1 MGRQAAMGK
10 IRMSTT
16 GRPPVR
22 LPQQVQRLVAPDIM
36 ITMTA
41 PGPQPGGRR
50 QQSTGSARSSEGGF
64 TLLELMAVMALLAL
78 LVGLVLP
85 GLLRSWE
92 RAGSR
97 ANLRKL
103 TSALRLA
110 RSEAATQGHRVRL
123 FLDLKDGRFQVEGTN
138 QRGALTGMRLT
149 DAHLVWE
156 DQGKRQGYIAF
167 YGDGS
172 SSGGKVVLEESTG
185 QRHLIEVQPITGK
198 VELAIQEK

>member
-1 MGRQAAMGK
+1 MIIVSTSGR
-10 IRMSTT
+10 
-16 GRPPVR
+16 
-22 LPQQVQRLVAPDIM
+22 
-36 ITMTA
+36 
-41 PGPQPGGRR
+41 QPGGRR
-50 QQSTGSARSSEGGF
+50 KQQGSAVSSEGGF
-64 TLLELMAVMALLAL
+64 TLLELMAVMALIAL

-85 GLLRSWE
+85 SLMRSWE

-123 FLDLKDGRFQVEGTN
+123 FLNLKNSRFQVEGSK
-138 QRGALTGMRLT
+138 QQGELTGMRLT
-149 DAHLVWE
+149 DVHLVWE
-156 DQGKRQGYIAF
+156 DQDKSQGYIAF

-172 SSGGKVVLEESTG
+172 SSGGKVVLEEPSG

-198 VELAIQEK
+198 VNLAIQEK

>member
-1 MGRQAAMGK
+1 MGTSR
-10 IRMSTT
+10 R
-16 GRPPVR
+16 
-22 LPQQVQRLVAPDIM
+22 
-36 ITMTA
+36 
-41 PGPQPGGRR
+41 QPGGKGHQLQR
-50 QQSTGSARSSEGGF
+50 SALSSQRGF
-64 TLLELMAVMALLAL
+64 TMLELMAVMALLAM
-78 LVGLVLP
+78 LVGLALP

-123 FLDLKDGRFQVEGTN
+123 FLNVKNGRFKVEGS
-138 QRGALTGMRLT
+138 QQQGELTGMRLI
-149 DAHLVWE
+149 DPHLVWE
-156 DQGKRQGYIAF
+156 DQERSQGYIAF

-172 SSGGKVVLEESTG
+172 SSGGKVVLEEPTG

-198 VELAIQEK
+198 VGLAIQEK